1 MDGPLN
7 KAIAMSNVVNE
18 SNGYKPNLLALLI
31 MEMRT
36 ANELAKKQNKTLDKI
51 ADELEQTRYVI
62 LRVGQGLGSN
72 VSR

>member
-1 MDGPLN
+1 MDDALN
-7 KAIAMSNVVNE
+7 KSIAMSNVVNE
-18 SNGYKPNLLALLI
+18 SNGYKLNLLALLI

>member
-1 MDGPLN
+1 MDDALN
-7 KAIAMSNVVNE
+7 KSIAMSNVVNE